1 MPENMGMITIIITT
15 MTPAITMNTNL
26 VMTTA
31 MDRRR

>member
-1 MPENMGMITIIITT
+1 MT
-15 MTPAITMNTNL
+15 MTPAITTTMNMATAMIM